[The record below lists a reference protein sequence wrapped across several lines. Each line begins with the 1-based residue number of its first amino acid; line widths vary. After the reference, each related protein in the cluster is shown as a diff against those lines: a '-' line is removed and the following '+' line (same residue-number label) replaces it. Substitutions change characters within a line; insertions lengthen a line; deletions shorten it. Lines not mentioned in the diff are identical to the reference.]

1 MTKEEFGNKLW
12 NFVAPKIQEFVRAQD
27 FKEDSI
33 KSFIEELNQESDTF
47 CNLNGFK
54 KEFTFKGTY
63 NNGIFSITPT
73 HIYYKNHLSFLE
85 NEI

>member
-12 NFVAPKIQEFVRAQD
+12 DFVAPKIQEFVRNQD

-33 KSFIEELNQESDTF
+33 NSFIAELNQEADIF

-54 KEFTFKGTY
+54 KEFTFEGTY
-63 NNGIFSITPT
+63 NNGVFSITPT
-73 HIYYKNHLSFLE
+73 HLYYKNHLSFL
-85 NEI
+85 